1 MMTVTYKNL
10 KLQYHVNKNSPIKDL
25 KKTFSKEQNIMTSMV
40 RMLKDGET
48 LCDSEKVKNLELGET
63 NEIEVFI
70 EQKAGGRNP
79 RRNVCKGEKD
89 ILEEL
94 DRIDEKEEDT
104 DKSSVT
110 SSENDSDRETEIEE
124 IESQNPST
132 DIVQDENLNEIVSLT
147 SKNEVESF
155 GALDSDNVEVMIQ
168 ATSETNSFP
177 EILQNDNISYS
188 KIKLLKCQDNDVE
201 TTTRKYETEELI
213 QGNSSKNFETT
224 VDQDDNPVESSEPED
239 WLDKT
244 AVGIQT
250 NFNLENETADNLKKD
265 ETRYDSPI
273 ERHEEDKTDYIL
285 EKQTNEPIPAIRPTW
300 IDELRKSHNF
310 KSKHPIDCKISFFLQ
325 QPDLAEVEIKMLEN
339 QLELRENLSK
349 FDVKGENLRKRKLA
363 IKNSCLPTKI
373 RKTPNQVKNSKSTEC
388 DPKSKKSFE
397 VSPKERNKFFSR
409 LNLKSPSPL
418 TKGFK
423 PSEDEFR
430 QLSVAV
436 HLWAVRVCT
445 GVEFLQKI

>member
-1 MMTVTYKNL
+1 M
-10 KLQYHVNKNSPIKDL
+10 
-25 KKTFSKEQNIMTSMV
+25 
-40 RMLKDGET
+40 
-48 LCDSEKVKNLELGET
+48 
-63 NEIEVFI
+63 
-70 EQKAGGRNP
+70 
-79 RRNVCKGEKD
+79 
-89 ILEEL
+89 
-94 DRIDEKEEDT
+94 
-104 DKSSVT
+104 
-110 SSENDSDRETEIEE
+110 
-124 IESQNPST
+124 
-132 DIVQDENLNEIVSLT
+132 
-147 SKNEVESF
+147 ESF

-310 KSKHPIDCKISFFLQ
+310 KSKHPIDCKI
-325 QPDLAEVEIKMLEN
+325 
-339 QLELRENLSK
+339 
-349 FDVKGENLRKRKLA
+349 
-363 IKNSCLPTKI
+363 
-373 RKTPNQVKNSKSTEC
+373 
-388 DPKSKKSFE
+388 
-397 VSPKERNKFFSR
+397 
-409 LNLKSPSPL
+409 
-418 TKGFK
+418 
-423 PSEDEFR
+423 
-430 QLSVAV
+430 
-436 HLWAVRVCT
+436 
-445 GVEFLQKI
+445 